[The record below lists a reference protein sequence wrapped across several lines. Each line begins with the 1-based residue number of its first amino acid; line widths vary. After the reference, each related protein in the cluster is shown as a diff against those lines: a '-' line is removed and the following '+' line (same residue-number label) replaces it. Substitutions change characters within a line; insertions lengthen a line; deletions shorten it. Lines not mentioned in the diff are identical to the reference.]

1 LRDSEAH
8 CASGFS
14 GIFRKSGLK
23 LQEPAIFL
31 KVDQADAHLTVEA
44 VYSPANC
51 VAVSTG
57 NLYARLVNRFLMI
70 LLLSIGAGC
79 SFGQDQTPSKPKQFI
94 CVLRL
99 VPRLYDEHAW
109 SKEDDAA
116 FDQHSNRLKEATDR
130 GQVICVGRT
139 AESLD
144 KTFGIVVLEAKDQEA
159 AAEFM
164 NNDPTV
170 VAGLVTM
177 ELHPFALAL
186 ERKNP

>member
-1 LRDSEAH
+1 MVR
-8 CASGFS
+8 
-14 GIFRKSGLK
+14 
-23 LQEPAIFL
+23 
-31 KVDQADAHLTVEA
+31 
-44 VYSPANC
+44 Y
-51 VAVSTG
+51 
-57 NLYARLVNRFLMI
+57 LVVVLMV
-70 LLLSIGAGC
+70 IGAGC
-79 SFGQDQTPSKPKQFI
+79 LFGQDQTPSQPKQFI

-99 VPRLYDEHAW
+99 VSRLYDEHAW

-116 FDQHSNRLKEATDR
+116 FDQHFNRLKAATDR

-164 NNDPTV
+164 NSDPTV

-177 ELHPFALAL
+177 ELHPFTLAF

>member
-1 LRDSEAH
+1 MCVVFGARTGGGVMEWCELPQLPGEISVVICCH
-8 CASGFS
+8 
-14 GIFRKSGLK
+14 
-23 LQEPAIFL
+23 AI
-31 KVDQADAHLTVEA
+31 
-44 VYSPANC
+44 
-51 VAVSTG
+51 
-57 NLYARLVNRFLMI
+57 YARGMVRYLVFVLMV
-70 LLLSIGAGC
+70 IGAGC
-79 SFGQDQTPSKPKQFI
+79 LFGQDQTPCKPKQFI

-109 SKEDDAA
+109 RKEDDAA
-116 FDQHSNRLKEATDR
+116 FDQHCDRLKEATDR

-164 NNDPTV
+164 NSDPTV

-177 ELHPFALAL
+177 ELHPFTLAF

>member
-1 LRDSEAH
+1 MPREI
-8 CASGFS
+8 
-14 GIFRKSGLK
+14 GIVICCHA
-23 LQEPAIFL
+23 P
-31 KVDQADAHLTVEA
+31 
-44 VYSPANC
+44 
-51 VAVSTG
+51 
-57 NLYARLVNRFLMI
+57 YARCMVRYLVFVLMV
-70 LLLSIGAGC
+70 IGAGC
-79 SFGQDQTPSKPKQFI
+79 LFGQDQTPSKPKQFI

-177 ELHPFALAL
+177 DLHPFTLAF